1 MPAAFATGAPRF
13 ADDID
18 PTYVRALLR
27 GLDGVLGA
35 SRDFEWRP
43 VLDLI
48 TAICDRPG
56 DSGQDQISSDGDPG
70 WSWSWQQALDLI
82 LHGLSST
89 ENKIDGNL
97 FDVVAEI
104 SRRHVEHADPSLAE
118 DREDNREPESLAL
131 NSVRCT
137 AIRIAIVLAA
147 REREADTSGKEGLD
161 SDVAT
166 MLEEHLDPEK
176 EPSGAVRSIFGWYFE
191 TLMFCDEAWAT
202 AQVPAIFAIEDE
214 RLWRAA
220 WESFVM
226 RNRGHEKLLEAL
238 EPSYRRA
245 VEEIS
250 PEKPEERLNDPD
262 EALVA
267 HLVSYYLS
275 GSIAFGSDSLLDWFY
290 ETASTE
296 RRSQAISILG
306 TSMEALSPLGEE
318 GGARLRALAER
329 RLEAVEGGVDAD
341 ELAGIAWWFSSGEF
355 DTNWSLDFLRKALEA
370 GCHPHPDHV
379 IAERLAQLG
388 GQNVTERIAIL
399 RLMVK
404 GGARDWFVI
413 GSREKI
419 EAILREGLA
428 SGGEANSQARDLINV
443 LVAGGNLDFD
453 DLLREG
459 GGEESD

>member
-1 MPAAFATGAPRF
+1 
-13 ADDID
+13 
-18 PTYVRALLR
+18 
-27 GLDGVLGA
+27 
-35 SRDFEWRP
+35 
-43 VLDLI
+43 
-48 TAICDRPG
+48 
-56 DSGQDQISSDGDPG
+56 
-70 WSWSWQQALDLI
+70 
-82 LHGLSST
+82 
-89 ENKIDGNL
+89 
-97 FDVVAEI
+97 
-104 SRRHVEHADPSLAE
+104 
-118 DREDNREPESLAL
+118 
-131 NSVRCT
+131 
-137 AIRIAIVLAA
+137 
-147 REREADTSGKEGLD
+147 
-161 SDVAT
+161 
-166 MLEEHLDPEK
+166 MLEEHLDPDK
-176 EPSGAVRSIFGWYFE
+176 EPSGAVRSIFGWYFR

-226 RNRGHEKLLEAL
+226 RDRGHEKLLQVL
-238 EPSYRRA
+238 GPSYSRA

-250 PEKPEERLNDPD
+250 AEKPEERLNDPD

-275 GSIAFGSDSLLDWFY
+275 GSINFGNDSLLDRFY

-318 GGARLRALAER
+318 GEARLRALAER
-329 RLEAVEGGVDAD
+329 RLEAVDAGAD
-341 ELAGIAWWFSSGEF
+341 AEEVAGFAWWFSSGEF
-355 DTNWSLDFLRKALEA
+355 DTDWSLDFLRRSLEA

-379 IAERLAQLG
+379 IAKRLAALSG
-388 GQNVTERIAIL
+388 ASVVERIEIL
-399 RLMVK
+399 RLMVE

-443 LVAGGNLDFD
+443 LVAGENLDFD

-459 GGEESD
+459 GGEGV